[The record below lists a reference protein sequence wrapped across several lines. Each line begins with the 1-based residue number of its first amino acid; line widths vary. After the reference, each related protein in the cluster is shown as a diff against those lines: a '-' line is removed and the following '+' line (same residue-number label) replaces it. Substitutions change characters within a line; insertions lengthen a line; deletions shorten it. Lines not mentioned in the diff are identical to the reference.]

1 MDKMLKM
8 RNYFYHSATSPLLLT
23 SQQLRVWEPSSVL
36 FKMECFPSCLLYST
50 QHVRYLEY
58 VFGLEMRGYN
68 TEMGKINPATQQMSV
83 TFNSVATEFSK
94 CQFNRSQSN
103 NLSLFQNITEFL
115 QNTMCGN
122 HVILTHNVTV
132 SFLVFLDA
140 SDFRSGRHG
149 VQDICIRVYEL
160 AKLTILFLFIRI
172 CVVIVT
178 DRRGRQTVRPTVL
191 ILMVSVVLMNWVTE
205 CRL

>member
-23 SQQLRVWEPSSVL
+23 SHQLRVWEPSSVL

-68 TEMGKINPATQQMSV
+68 TEMGKINPQQMSV

-140 SDFRSGRHG
+140 SDFRSGRDG
-149 VQDICIRVYEL
+149 VGFSTGHLYQSLRVSE
-160 AKLTILFLFIRI
+160 TDNIIFIY
-172 CVVIVT
+172 
-178 DRRGRQTVRPTVL
+178 
-191 ILMVSVVLMNWVTE
+191 
-205 CRL
+205 